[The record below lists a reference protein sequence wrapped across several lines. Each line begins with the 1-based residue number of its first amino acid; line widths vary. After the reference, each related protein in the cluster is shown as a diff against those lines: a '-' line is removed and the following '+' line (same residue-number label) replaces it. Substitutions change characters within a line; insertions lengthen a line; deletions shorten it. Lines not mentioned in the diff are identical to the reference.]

1 MKKKVVNSQLCNM
14 QTYAMYRRQ
23 LLNLAENVF
32 NWKNMPEYID
42 IGYLN
47 RILVEKGSIAFFK
60 DEYLG
65 VLALPYSTIGTC
77 DIYGRPNTIM
87 VHAFNGRYYRRLNK
101 GEFVIMYDNNG
112 RYPIFM
118 DILQFAERIAMNKRT
133 IDINIVQQ
141 RTPRIWKTSEDKK
154 RSLLDTLQQIDSL
167 NESVVSYDS
176 LEIEDMTAVLA
187 PAPYVADKLDQH
199 LEKEWGEFFRLI
211 GVANLIEQ
219 KKERVIKDEIA
230 TSQGGTVAS
239 RYSRFESRRFAV
251 DEINKKWNT
260 NIEFE
265 FYDGKPTTI
274 ESDIEEV
281 ENDDV
286 SMLSDDVS
294 ISAS

>member
-14 QTYAMYRRQ
+14 QTYEMYRRQ

-32 NWKNMPEYID
+32 NWKNMPENID

-47 RILVEKGSIAFFK
+47 RMLVEKGSIAFFH

-65 VLALPYSTIGTC
+65 VLALPYSSIGTY
-77 DIYGRPNTIM
+77 DIYGRPTSIM
-87 VHAFNGRYYRRLNK
+87 VHAFNGKYYRRLNK
-101 GEFVIMYDNNG
+101 GEFIIMYDNNG
-112 RYPIFM
+112 RYPIFK
-118 DILQFAERIAMNKRT
+118 DILQFSERISMIKRT
-133 IDINIVQQ
+133 NDINIVQQ

-154 RSLLDTLQQIDSL
+154 RSLMDTLHQIDSL

-187 PAPYVADKLDQH
+187 PAPYVADKLDLH

-239 RYSRFESRRFAV
+239 RYSRFESRRVAV
-251 DEINKKWNT
+251 EEINKKWGT

-265 FYDGKPTTI
+265 FYDGKPTII
-274 ESDIEEV
+274 EADIVEEEV
-281 ENDDV
+281 DEK
-286 SMLSDDVS
+286 
-294 ISAS
+294 